1 MTDEAKERRIQAVKL
16 ADALNAIEG
25 VPVSEYTKMLSHC
38 WANGDL
44 TCEQMKEALLA
55 SHCRLAAQ
63 EHSAHETMFSQEQ

>member
-25 VPVSEYTKMLSHC
+25 VPVSKYAKMLSHC

-44 TCEQMKEALLA
+44 TGEQIKEAQMA
-55 SHCRLAAQ
+55 S
-63 EHSAHETMFSQEQ
+63 TMFSQEQ

>member
-25 VPVSEYTKMLSHC
+25 VPVSEYAKMLSQC

-44 TCEQMKEALLA
+44 TAGLPLQVGSVGAFC
-55 SHCRLAAQ
+55 S
-63 EHSAHETMFSQEQ
+63 

>member
-25 VPVSEYTKMLSHC
+25 VPVSEYAKMLSHC

-44 TCEQMKEALLA
+44 TGEQMKEALLA
-55 SHCRLAAQ
+55 SHYRLAAQ
-63 EHSAHETMFSQEQ
+63 EYSAHVTMFGQEQ